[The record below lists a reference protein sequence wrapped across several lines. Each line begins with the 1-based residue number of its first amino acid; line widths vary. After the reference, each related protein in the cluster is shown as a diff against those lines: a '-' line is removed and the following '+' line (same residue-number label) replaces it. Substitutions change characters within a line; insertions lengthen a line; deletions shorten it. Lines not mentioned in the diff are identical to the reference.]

1 MIFNR
6 LKRGRWGR
14 WGAFRRPHRFWGMK
28 PLIGRHYLLPLI
40 FLAILGLFVLYP
52 IGNVLWES
60 FKGDGEFGLHNY
72 SAMFDHPHLSR
83 TVWNS
88 IGVACGAAVLSTALG
103 LILALLAFK
112 TTVPFRRLFAG
123 AAVLPMI
130 IPGYVTVLAY
140 IFLFGRNGLITYQW
154 LGITWDV
161 YSWKSVLILQ
171 SIELTT
177 TAFLL
182 IAAVIVT
189 IDSRVEDS
197 ARNLG
202 ASEWNVLTTVT
213 LPLLKPGLIAALLL
227 TFMRSMADFSTP
239 LLVGGKFD
247 TLASASY
254 TQLIGR
260 YDMGMAA
267 TLNVVLLAL
276 TLIVFALYYRGQAA
290 ILRVR
295 AQSGG
300 FPHQPLDLKRPLKTM
315 LLIIG
320 AAFVILLLAM
330 LISVF
335 LAAFTRHIGGNY
347 AFTTEHFGII
357 PQRGWSSTRNTLFF
371 ATVTAAVMSL
381 GGLVLA
387 YIVTRIEIKGRALLD
402 WLATLPFAI
411 PGTFMGVGYA
421 IAFNRPPLLLAG
433 TWMIIIACTVIR
445 ELPVGI
451 RAGAGV
457 LSQQDR
463 SIEDASAG
471 LGASPFGTFFRIIIP
486 LARPALLVSALF
498 AFISTIQTLGA
509 IIFLITPGTKLL
521 SVDIFEATYRGDV
534 GDAAALSMIMLGLA
548 AFGAIAIYFI
558 GTKGSAETWFRRILP
573 RPIRI

>member
-1 MIFNR
+1 
-6 LKRGRWGR
+6 
-14 WGAFRRPHRFWGMK
+14 MK
-28 PLIGRHYLLPLI
+28 SFIGYRYLLPLI
-40 FLAILGLFVLYP
+40 VLAILGLFVLYP

-60 FKGDGEFGLHNY
+60 LKANGQFGLSNY
-72 SAMFDHPHLSR
+72 GSLFDNPHLSR
-83 TVWNS
+83 TIWNS
-88 IGVACGAAVLSTALG
+88 IGMACGAAVLSTLLG
-103 LILALLAFK
+103 LLLALLAFK
-112 TTVPFRRLFAG
+112 TSLPLRRLFAG
-123 AAVLPMI
+123 AAVFPMI

-140 IFLFGRNGLITYQW
+140 IFLFGRNGVITYQW

-202 ASEWNVLTTVT
+202 ASEWAVLTTIT

-239 LLVGGKFD
+239 LLVGGRFD

-267 TLNVVLLAL
+267 ALNVILLGL
-276 TLIVFALYYRGQAA
+276 TLAVFILYYRGQETV
-290 ILRVR
+290 LRVR
-295 AQSGG
+295 AQSAG
-300 FPHQPLDLKRPLKTM
+300 FQTRPLELTRPLKM
-315 LLIIG
+315 LLLVVG
-320 AAFVILLLAM
+320 GAFVTLILMFLV
-330 LISVF
+330 SVF
-335 LAAFTRHIGGNY
+335 LAAFTKHIGGNY

-357 PQRGWSSTRNTLFF
+357 PERGWSSTRNTLFF
-371 ATVTAAVMSL
+371 AAVTAGMMSF

-387 YIVTRIEIKGRALLD
+387 YIITRMAIKGRAVLD
-402 WLATLPFAI
+402 WMATLPFAI

-433 TWMIIIACTVIR
+433 TWTIIVACTVIR
-445 ELPVGI
+445 ELPVGL

-457 LSQQDR
+457 LAQQDR
-463 SIEDASAG
+463 SIEEASAG
-471 LGASPFGTFFRIIIP
+471 LGASRFGTFLRIIVP

-498 AFISTIQTLGA
+498 AFVSSVQTLGA

-534 GDAAALSMIMLGLA
+534 GDAAALSTIMLGLA
-548 AFGAIAIYFI
+548 ALGLIAIYFI
-558 GTKGSAETWFRRILP
+558 GTRGSTAIWIRRILP
-573 RPIRI
+573 KPA

>member
-1 MIFNR
+1 MKLSI
-6 LKRGRWGR
+6 G
-14 WGAFRRPHRFWGMK
+14 HR
-28 PLIGRHYLLPLI
+28 YLLPLI
-40 FLAILGLFVLYP
+40 VLIILGLFVLYP
-52 IGNVLWES
+52 LGSVLWES
-60 FKGDGEFGLHNY
+60 FKSNGEINLNNY
-72 SAMFDHPHLSR
+72 SAMFDNPHLTK
-83 TVWNS
+83 TVWNT
-88 IGVACGAAVLSTALG
+88 IGVACGAAVLSTLLG
-103 LILALLAFK
+103 LLLALIAFK
-112 TTVPFRRLFAG
+112 TTLPLRGLFAG

-140 IFLFGRNGLITYQW
+140 IFLFGRNGLITYKW
-154 LGITWDV
+154 LGISWDV

-171 SIELTT
+171 SFELTT

-202 ASEWNVLTTVT
+202 ASEWGVLTTAT

-267 TLNVVLLAL
+267 TLNVILLLL
-276 TLIVFALYYRGQAA
+276 TLAVFVLYYRGQTAV
-290 ILRVR
+290 LRVR
-295 AQSGG
+295 AQAGG
-300 FPHQPLDLKRPLKTM
+300 FQRKPLRLNRPLKAM
-315 LLIIG
+315 LSIIG
-320 AAFVILLLAM
+320 GTFVILLLM
-330 LISVF
+330 FVVSVF
-335 LAAFTRHIGGNY
+335 LAAFTKHIGGNY

-357 PQRGWSSTRNTLFF
+357 PERGWSSTRNTLFF
-371 ATVTAAVMSL
+371 AIITAAVMSL
-381 GGLVLA
+381 TGLILA
-387 YIVTRIEIKGRALLD
+387 YLITRVEFRGKAILD
-402 WLATLPFAI
+402 WLMTLPFAI
-411 PGTFMGVGYA
+411 PGTFMGIGFA
-421 IAFNRPPLLLAG
+421 LAFNRPPLLLAG

-445 ELPVGI
+445 ELPVGL
-451 RAGAGV
+451 RAGMGV

-471 LGASPFGTFFRIIIP
+471 LGASRFGTFLRIIVP
-486 LARPALLVSALF
+486 TARPALLVSALF
-498 AFISTIQTLGA
+498 AFVSTVQTLGA

-534 GDAAALSMIMLGLA
+534 GDAAALSMIMLGMA
-548 AFGAIAIYFI
+548 AIGTIAIYFI
-558 GTKGSAETWFRRILP
+558 GTKGWAALWLRRTLP
-573 RPIRI
+573 NPAQT